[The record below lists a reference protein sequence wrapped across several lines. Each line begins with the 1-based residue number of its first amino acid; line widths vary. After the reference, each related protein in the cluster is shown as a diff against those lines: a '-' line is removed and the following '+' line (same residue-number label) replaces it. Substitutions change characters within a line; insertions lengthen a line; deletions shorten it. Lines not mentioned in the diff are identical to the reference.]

1 MPFPPTES
9 WLSLDDAAAR
19 IGLSRLRMREAIAA
33 GLIEARRDNQGS
45 WRVSLGDDST
55 QTKARLEAARIAPGA
70 LVDLLFDEIEDAA
83 LTLAE
88 RDATIERLNA
98 LAARQQAIIERAL
111 ALAEAPAAAEAG
123 VVRERLA
130 GLNDR
135 SIRLIETALERLVAR
150 DGDVSKLTGLL
161 DRALA
166 TIGGLEHEV
175 TRQSGIVA
183 RQKGLLDRLFALATA
198 RLERL
203 TGAEG
208 RGRGLLDRLRGRLTG
223 GRDG

>member
-33 GLIEARRDNQGS
+33 GLVEARRDNQGS
-45 WRVSLGDDST
+45 WRVSLGDDFP

-88 RDATIERLNA
+88 RDSTIERLNA

-111 ALAEAPAAAEAG
+111 ALSEEPASVEIGAI
-123 VVRERLA
+123 RERLA
-130 GLNDR
+130 KLNDR
-135 SIRLIETALERLVAR
+135 SVQLIETALARLVAR
-150 DGDVSKLTGLL
+150 DGDVSKLGGLL

-166 TIGGLEHEV
+166 TIGGLEDEV
-175 TRQSGIVA
+175 TRQTGVVA
-183 RQKGLLDRLFALATA
+183 RQKGLLDRLFALANV
-198 RLERL
+198 RLDRL
-203 TGAEG
+203 TGPEG
-208 RGRGLLDRLRGRLTG
+208 RSRGLLDRLRGRLSG
-223 GRDG
+223 SREG